1 LPPLSRATLAANDPP
16 SPLPPFDLPPFD
28 AHASSHPNQPKLS
41 GYPSLLTVARKR
53 LTDGLCS
60 NLGAVCA
67 SAASLLA
74 GGGGGGAAA
83 PAAAAF
89 PSSSSSP
96 AERAA
101 QAALHRA
108 ALKAYVF
115 FVSWLQAQADEE
127 DKSAS
132 AALTN
137 AAATAANAA
146 AAATTARGARK
157 KKNAAGAA
165 GGAAAAAGP
174 SITWTWDEG
183 RPRVAAA
190 MAALAGVDLRA
201 LWRLAAAAA
210 AVGAS
215 TSAAAANN
223 AAQHA
228 QGRVDAGLL
237 SRWVGCSVALLSSQ
251 AACRD
256 RALRASLA
264 TALGAAA
271 HGDHG
276 GGGGSGNSGSQVHN
290 DPDCG
295 VSSQLETVAAS
306 LVDAL
311 RGRDGAHLP
320 LPLAELAAAVAAS
333 YGGDDRLAGEM
344 LRAVAGADPREYE
357 GSSAAAAAA
366 ASAVGAS
373 GAGGVVPGE
382 GAAAKAAGAFLVEL
396 AERMPRTVGGCVA
409 LLVPHLGGKAF
420 ALRSGIVATM
430 AILVHRAFSDDP
442 GEGEEGAEGEGA
454 NGGAGGTNGGG
465 EGRNQ
470 PRERSE
476 PSAVTRARLR
486 TKQHLLDILLERS
499 RDKNPFT
506 RARVLGAWAYLA
518 DRGSLPLGHWNAVAA
533 LAAARLEDRVALVRK
548 GALHLLTALM
558 LYNPF
563 GPVLPRER
571 FAASAAEFEARLRA
585 AEREARARER
595 ESTRGGE
602 EGEAN
607 AAAAAASNWGQAA
620 VKVEG
625 ESGAAA
631 AAAAAPAAEG
641 GAPMLV
647 DSDAE
652 GEDLPPVTLDPAAE
666 QLRAL
671 VASLR
676 CAAAFSAQLT
686 AALPTVV
693 QLLASATLSDV
704 TEALA
709 TLVCAARFEV
719 GGAEPALRRALL
731 LVFSREAGVPDAAV
745 RAVAELRLAGR
756 SPEAAAASLVEL
768 ASGATLG
775 ELSALDEVMG
785 RLLLRKPAVA
795 AGAAAAG
802 GGSDA
807 PSSSSSS
814 SSSAEPLLR
823 PAVAAALWPLA
834 AALGRAAL
842 PSAPTRAA
850 ALPRLRGCLSLLASL
865 AARVPRRETAARVP
879 TLLASG
885 FGARDAACARAAAEA
900 LSRLAG
906 GGGDADASASALLSP
921 ELAEQVHKTLVRVIL
936 SPAPTAARGSSPP
949 FSASSCSSG
958 SSPLGDGGW
967 YGAADAALRAL
978 LALHPAPHAVAVEV
992 LRAAAGR
999 ALGSPEAAAAAA
1011 RAAAA
1016 AAAPSQ
1022 AAVAVEGEEEEG
1034 ADKQQAP
1041 PLPSPPPLQAGPL
1054 ARLLFLAS
1062 RVALAQL
1069 VAADSNARVA
1079 RKRRLAAE
1087 DSTAKEAAG
1096 AAAAAGE
1103 EQEEGDGEEEEG
1115 ASEDDDL
1122 AAVGGGGGASKGGAA
1137 SAAASDLD
1145 ALRDAAEAS
1154 VLSSRSAPGALAPL
1168 IVAAC
1173 GSRDAL
1179 AAAPCLRA
1187 AAPLAL
1193 AALAAVDSRACAA
1206 HAGALFAAAADGAL
1220 APRARCSLVV
1230 ASGDLAARHP
1240 NAIEP
1245 WTACLYAPLSCS
1257 NPPEVRRDGL
1267 LVLSHLVLNDM
1278 VKVRGHGAALA
1289 ARLADRDPAVAALA
1303 ALFFHELARR
1313 ATAKGGNPVYNM
1325 LPDVLSSLAAAV
1337 VEEEEGEEREG
1348 EGEAV
1353 ARAAADAEGDETA
1366 EAEKEQAP
1374 EAPPANSTAIP
1385 KRLSPADF
1393 QRIMGVLLSHV
1404 GKERQADALVDKLAS
1419 RMGPEARRPAA
1430 RAAAFCL
1437 ASLSLSEKGVRRVM
1451 ELLPSYKSWCG
1462 DEEVAAHLRA
1472 VAARA
1477 RRLPKAGA
1485 ALKGDADA
1493 WEARVGAAGA
1503 EITGKRLSREGGEG
1517 EGAGAQ
1523 EEAARAARGLSAAV
1537 RRMSLV
1543 GGGGEDDEAAAGP
1556 SSPPGDAALDENAG
1570 IPAAAPLPA
1579 REPSTAPALGEAGAA
1594 GNVAE
1599 VTPPALGAKHAAAA
1613 RGARAVSVAVSA
1625 GVGAAEAMQ
1634 VTPLQQRRVVSDD
1647 DDDE

>member
-1 LPPLSRATLAANDPP
+1 MAAND
-16 SPLPPFDLPPFD
+16 PPFDLPPFD

-165 GGAAAAAGP
+165 SGAAAAVGP

-201 LWRLAAAAA
+201 LWRLAAAA
-210 AVGAS
+210 VGAS
-215 TSAAAANN
+215 TSAVAANN

-442 GEGEEGAEGEGA
+442 GEGEEGEGA
-454 NGGAGGTNGGG
+454 DGGG

-506 RARVLGAWAYLA
+506 RARVLGAWAHLA

-585 AEREARARER
+585 AEQEARARER

-607 AAAAAASNWGQAA
+607 AAAAAASNWGQTA

-625 ESGAAA
+625 EAGAAA

-807 PSSSSSS
+807 PSSSSSSS

-1011 RAAAA
+1011 RAAA
-1016 AAAPSQ
+1016 PSQ
-1022 AAVAVEGEEEEG
+1022 AAVAVEGEEEG

-1087 DSTAKEAAG
+1087 GSTAKEAAG

-1103 EQEEGDGEEEEG
+1103 EQEEGDGEQEEG

-1173 GSRDAL
+1173 GSREAL

-1193 AALAAVDSRACAA
+1193 AALAAVDGRACAA

-1337 VEEEEGEEREG
+1337 VEEEGEERER

-1353 ARAAADAEGDETA
+1353 AREAADAEGDETA

-1493 WEARVGAAGA
+1493 WEARVAATGA

-1543 GGGGEDDEAAAGP
+1543 GGGGGEDDEAAAGP

>member
-1 LPPLSRATLAANDPP
+1 
-16 SPLPPFDLPPFD
+16 
-28 AHASSHPNQPKLS
+28 
-41 GYPSLLTVARKR
+41 V
-53 LTDGLCS
+53 
-60 NLGAVCA
+60 
-67 SAASLLA
+67 
-74 GGGGGGAAA
+74 
-83 PAAAAF
+83 
-89 PSSSSSP
+89 
-96 AERAA
+96 
-101 QAALHRA
+101 
-108 ALKAYVF
+108 LKAYVF
-115 FVSWLQAQADEE
+115 FVTWLQAQADEE

-132 AALTN
+132 AAISN

-146 AAATTARGARK
+146 ATATARGRK
-157 KKNAAGAA
+157 KKNNAND
-165 GGAAAAAGP
+165 AAAAGP

-201 LWRLAAAAA
+201 LWCLAASSSSAAAAA
-210 AVGAS
+210 AG
-215 TSAAAANN
+215 NN
-223 AAQHA
+223 NKSNSSYAFAHQ
-228 QGRVDAGLL
+228 QRVDAGLL
-237 SRWVGCSVALLSSQ
+237 SRWVGCSVALISSQ
-251 AACRD
+251 SACRD

-276 GGGGSGNSGSQVHN
+276 GNGLAPGNGNQNQESNGGFSDGGIA
-290 DPDCG
+290 
-295 VSSQLETVAAS
+295 SQLETVAAS

-320 LPLAELAAAVAAS
+320 LPLAELAASVAAS
-333 YGGDDRLAGEM
+333 YGGDDRLAREM
-344 LRAVAGADPREYE
+344 VRAVAGADPREYE
-357 GSSAAAAAA
+357 GSSSSAAAAAA
-366 ASAVGAS
+366 AA
-373 GAGGVVPGE
+373 GAGAASAGPGGGIVPGE

-430 AILVHRAFSDDP
+430 AILVHRAFSDPATAEGGEEEGD
-442 GEGEEGAEGEGA
+442 GEGEGEGA
-454 NGGAGGTNGGG
+454 ADG
-465 EGRNQ
+465 ETENQ

-476 PSAVTRARLR
+476 PSAVTHARLR

-571 FAASAAEFEARLRA
+571 FAASAAEYEAQLRA
-585 AEREARARER
+585 MEREARARER
-595 ESTRGGE
+595 EEGRRSGEGGGE
-602 EGEAN
+602 EAN
-607 AAAAAASNWGQAA
+607 AAAAAANWGEAA

-625 ESGAAA
+625 GEAPAAPA
-631 AAAAAPAAEG
+631 AAAAAPAAPAAAAAAPAASSEE
-641 GAPMLV
+641 APMLI
-647 DSDAE
+647 DSDDDDE
-652 GEDLPPVTLDPAAE
+652 GAPPPVTLDPAAE

-693 QLLASATLSDV
+693 QLLASATLTDV
-704 TEALA
+704 TESLSA
-709 TLVCAARFEV
+709 LVCAARFEV
-719 GGAEPALRRALL
+719 DGAEPALRRALL
-731 LVFSREAGVPDAAV
+731 LVFSREAGVPEAAV
-745 RAVAELRLAGR
+745 RAVAELRLTGR
-756 SPEAAAASLVEL
+756 TPEAAAASLVEL

-785 RLLLRKPAVA
+785 RLLMKKPVA
-795 AGAAAAG
+795 AA
-802 GGSDA
+802 DA
-807 PSSSSSS
+807 SSSSSN
-814 SSSAEPLLR
+814 EPLLR
-823 PAVAAALWPLA
+823 PAAAKALWPLA

-842 PSAPTRAA
+842 PTAPTRKA

-865 AARVPRRETAARVP
+865 AARVPKAETAAHVP
-879 TLLASG
+879 TLLSAG
-885 FGARDAACARAAAEA
+885 FGVGDPACARAAADA
-900 LSRLAG
+900 LSRLG
-906 GGGDADASASALLSP
+906 GGGGGSAAAAAVDFAATAPLLSA
-921 ELAEQVHKTLVRVIL
+921 ELADQVYKTLIRVLL
-936 SPAPTAARGSSPP
+936 SPAPTLSSSSSSSP
-949 FSASSCSSG
+949 SSNSPSSL
-958 SSPLGDGGW
+958 SDGGW
-967 YGAADAALRAL
+967 YGAADASLRAL
-978 LALHPAPHAVAVEV
+978 LALHPAPHAVAAEV
-992 LRAAAGR
+992 LRAAARR
-999 ALGSPEAAAAAA
+999 ALALPPSEAV
-1011 RAAAA
+1011 
-1016 AAAPSQ
+1016 
-1022 AAVAVEGEEEEG
+1022 AAVATAETGAEIETETEGGE
-1034 ADKQQAP
+1034 KQT
-1041 PLPSPPPLQAGPL
+1041 PSLPPPQAGPL

-1069 VAADSNARVA
+1069 VAADSNARAA

-1087 DSTAKEAAG
+1087 DSSAKAAK
-1096 AAAAAGE
+1096 ANANANASASE
-1103 EQEEGDGEEEEG
+1103 EQDGEEAEDD
-1115 ASEDDDL
+1115 SEDDDDDDL
-1122 AAVGGGGGASKGGAA
+1122 AAVGGGNAGAA
-1137 SAAASDLD
+1137 AGGSSSSAAASSDLD

-1154 VLSSRSAPGALAPL
+1154 VLSSHTAPGALAPL

-1179 AAAPCLRA
+1179 AAAACLRA

-1193 AALAAVDSRACAA
+1193 ATLAAVDGRACSA
-1206 HAGALFAAAADGAL
+1206 HAGSLFAAAADDAL
-1220 APRARCSLVV
+1220 SARARCSLVV

-1245 WTACLYAPLSCS
+1245 WTACLYAPLADS

-1289 ARLADRDPAVAALA
+1289 ARLADADPAVSSLA

-1337 VEEEEGEEREG
+1337 VEDEEERE
-1348 EGEAV
+1348 EEV
-1353 ARAAADAEGDETA
+1353 ARGVEEEVAVEAETTTDAAAADETETA
-1366 EAEKEQAP
+1366 TEKEKEATTTEP
-1374 EAPPANSTAIP
+1374 ETPTSKSTAIP
-1385 KRLSPADF
+1385 QRLSPSDF

-1404 GKERQADALVDKLAS
+1404 GKERQADALVDKLVS
-1419 RMGPEARRPAA
+1419 RMGPEARAPAA

-1437 ASLSLSEKGVRRVM
+1437 ASLGLSERGFRKAM
-1451 ELLPSYKSWCG
+1451 ELLPAYRTWCA
-1462 DEEVAAHLRA
+1462 DEEVALHLKG

-1477 RRLPKAGA
+1477 RRIPKASA
-1485 ALKGDADA
+1485 ALKGDVDS
-1493 WEARVGAAGA
+1493 WEARVAAAGA
-1503 EITGKRLSREGGEG
+1503 EITGKRPSQEGREGEGGEG
-1517 EGAGAQ
+1517 EEVEAGA
-1523 EEAARAARGLSAAV
+1523 ERGLSAAV

-1543 GGGGEDDEAAAGP
+1543 GGDGDGDAP
-1556 SSPPGDAALDENAG
+1556 SSPPAVAADAENESNATP
-1570 IPAAAPLPA
+1570 PAAAVPV
-1579 REPSTAPALGEAGAA
+1579 REPSTAPVLGEAAA
-1594 GNVAE
+1594 PTGNVIVE
-1599 VTPPALGAKHAAAA
+1599 EEETTPLAGKHAAATAGA
-1613 RGARAVSVAVSA
+1613 RGTSRSVSVAVSA
-1625 GVGAAEAMQ
+1625 GVRVRGGEAMQ
-1634 VTPLQQRRVVSDD
+1634 VTPLRQQRRVLSDE

>member
-1 LPPLSRATLAANDPP
+1 MAAND
-16 SPLPPFDLPPFD
+16 PPFDLPPFD

-165 GGAAAAAGP
+165 SGAAAAVGP

-201 LWRLAAAAA
+201 LWRLAAAA
-210 AVGAS
+210 VGAS
-215 TSAAAANN
+215 TSAVAANN

-442 GEGEEGAEGEGA
+442 GEGEEGEGA
-454 NGGAGGTNGGG
+454 DGGG

-607 AAAAAASNWGQAA
+607 AAAAAASNWGQTA

-625 ESGAAA
+625 EAGAAA

-814 SSSAEPLLR
+814 SSAEPLLR

-906 GGGDADASASALLSP
+906 GGGDANASASALLSP

-1011 RAAAA
+1011 RAAA
-1016 AAAPSQ
+1016 PSQ
-1022 AAVAVEGEEEEG
+1022 AAVAVEGEEEG

-1103 EQEEGDGEEEEG
+1103 EQEEGDGEQEEG

-1173 GSRDAL
+1173 GSREAL

-1337 VEEEEGEEREG
+1337 VEEEEGEERER

-1353 ARAAADAEGDETA
+1353 AREAADAEGDETA

-1493 WEARVGAAGA
+1493 WEARVAATGA

-1543 GGGGEDDEAAAGP
+1543 GGGGGEDDEAAAGP

-1579 REPSTAPALGEAGAA
+1579 REPSTAPALGEA

>member
-1 LPPLSRATLAANDPP
+1 MAANN
-16 SPLPPFDLPPFD
+16 PPFDLPPFD

-165 GGAAAAAGP
+165 SGAAAAVGP

-201 LWRLAAAAA
+201 LWRLAAAA
-210 AVGAS
+210 VGAS
-215 TSAAAANN
+215 TSAVAANN

-442 GEGEEGAEGEGA
+442 GEGEEGEGA
-454 NGGAGGTNGGG
+454 DGGG

-607 AAAAAASNWGQAA
+607 AAAAAASNWGQTA

-625 ESGAAA
+625 EAGAAA

-814 SSSAEPLLR
+814 SSAEPLLR

-906 GGGDADASASALLSP
+906 GGGDANASASALLSP

-1011 RAAAA
+1011 RAAA
-1016 AAAPSQ
+1016 PSQ
-1022 AAVAVEGEEEEG
+1022 AAVAVEGEEEG

-1103 EQEEGDGEEEEG
+1103 EQEEGDGEQEEG

-1173 GSRDAL
+1173 GSREAL

-1337 VEEEEGEEREG
+1337 VEEEEGEERER

-1353 ARAAADAEGDETA
+1353 AREAADAEGDETA

-1437 ASLSLSEKGVRRVM
+1437 ASLSFSEKGVRRVM

-1493 WEARVGAAGA
+1493 WEARVAATGA

-1543 GGGGEDDEAAAGP
+1543 GGGGGEDDEAAAGP

-1579 REPSTAPALGEAGAA
+1579 REPSTAPALGEA